1 MHEKHP
7 IVMIFFLTL
16 LTTSIALFLSTAWA
30 RLSTPHHIAILL
42 LTPLPYLFT
51 YLAATSTA
59 SILTPSN
66 HSTHLTHYPYD
77 HTLYHPARLC
87 RTCHFAKPARSKHCS
102 ICRACV
108 ARMDHH
114 CVWINNC
121 VSGDNLRWF
130 LALVL
135 SLAVILVYGA
145 SLAYSLLQTDY
156 AALSA
161 DVRSR
166 GFLDKLSIVVARNP
180 SLGAVGLLAAL
191 SAPLAIGLLGY
202 HVYLIWAG
210 TTTNETGKWGD
221 LRWDMADG
229 VVWKGERSV
238 VYGNGNKVPGGEED
252 GKPTWPVTS
261 DQVVVR
267 TTDGRPPRGGGME
280 ERGGRE
286 AWTRCWTL
294 DEVENIYDLGFW
306 DNLRDA
312 LNLGVS

>member
-1 MHEKHP
+1 
-7 IVMIFFLTL
+7 
-16 LTTSIALFLSTAWA
+16 
-30 RLSTPHHIAILL
+30 
-42 LTPLPYLFT
+42 
-51 YLAATSTA
+51 
-59 SILTPSN
+59 
-66 HSTHLTHYPYD
+66 
-77 HTLYHPARLC
+77 
-87 RTCHFAKPARSKHCS
+87 
-102 ICRACV
+102 
-108 ARMDHH
+108 
-114 CVWINNC
+114 
-121 VSGDNLRWF
+121 
-130 LALVL
+130 
-135 SLAVILVYGA
+135 VILVYGA

>member
-1 MHEKHP
+1 
-7 IVMIFFLTL
+7 
-16 LTTSIALFLSTAWA
+16 
-30 RLSTPHHIAILL
+30 
-42 LTPLPYLFT
+42 
-51 YLAATSTA
+51 
-59 SILTPSN
+59 
-66 HSTHLTHYPYD
+66 
-77 HTLYHPARLC
+77 
-87 RTCHFAKPARSKHCS
+87 
-102 ICRACV
+102 
-108 ARMDHH
+108 MDHH

-145 SLAYSLLQTDY
+145 ILAYSLLCHDY
-156 AALSA
+156 AALGE
-161 DVRSR
+161 DVRRR

-191 SAPLAIGLLGY
+191 SAPLAIGLAGY

-238 VYGNGNKVPGGEED
+238 VYGNGNGNGHKAPGCESEED
-252 GKPTWPVTS
+252 GKTTWPVMS

-267 TTDGRPPRGGGME
+267 TTDGRPPRGGGIE
-280 ERGGRE
+280 GSSGRE
-286 AWTRCWTL
+286 MWTRCWTL
-294 DEVENIYDLGFW
+294 DEVVNIYDLGFW
-306 DNLRDA
+306 WNLRDA
-312 LNLGVS
+312 LNMSVS